1 MASNYKVALIQL
13 HPKKVNPE
21 LNFQTAAAF
30 IRSAAQQGATLAVL
44 PEYHLTN
51 WVPEDPLF
59 LHACS
64 QSNIYLRRYKSLA
77 LECKINIVPGT
88 IVEAHADAQTKEDK
102 LVNVAYFISS
112 DGTILGRY
120 EKKNLWHPERPH
132 LTSSTISPHEVIQ
145 TPIGPVG
152 LLICWDLAF
161 PEAFR
166 ELIAA
171 GAKTIIVPT
180 FWTLADCSPYGL
192 SVNPRAEALFLE
204 SMVTARAYENTCAVI
219 FVNAGGR
226 ATLRDGEADGLSPKN
241 GVAGPASDTKASNSH
256 YAGLSRVA
264 LPFVGALGDET
275 KNSASEGM
283 SIVDVNMRHVEEAE
297 ANYKVREDIASQSWH
312 YLYRHQGRDEKL

>member
-1 MASNYKVALIQL
+1 MASHYKVALIQL

-64 QSNIYLRRYKSLA
+64 QSDIYLQRYKSLA

-88 IVEAHADAQTKEDK
+88 IVEAHADAQAKEDK

-132 LTSSTISPHEVIQ
+132 LTSSTTSPHEVIQ

-226 ATLRDGEADGLSPKN
+226 ATLGNGEAEKRLP
-241 GVAGPASDTKASNSH
+241 GPASDTKPSNSH

-275 KNSASEGM
+275 MNSASEGM
-283 SIVDVNMRHVEEAE
+283 SIVDVNMRHVDEAE
-297 ANYKVREDIASQSWH
+297 ANYKVREDIASQGWH